1 MQHSNPSHSHGK
13 HKCNK
18 SRCKTCPFLNCDTTD
33 FMGPSGRNF
42 TIKSTFNCQTPDVIY
57 IISCN
62 HCSKLYT
69 GETYRTPNERFTKHR
84 NDILHQR
91 AAPVATHFNSPSHN
105 LSHLKIAAVWQ
116 NRTGDLAYR
125 KFMESRII
133 EKLGCIEPFGMNIK
147 E

>member
-1 MQHSNPSHSHGK
+1 MLHN
-13 HKCNK
+13 KCNK
-18 SRCKTCPFLNCDTTD
+18 PKCKTCPFLNCDTTD

-42 TIKSTFNCQTPDVIY
+42 TIQSTFNCQTPDVIY

-69 GETYRTPNERFTKHR
+69 GETYRTLNERFTEHR
-84 NDILHQR
+84 NDILTQR
-91 AAPVATHFNSPSHN
+91 ATPVATHFNSPSHN